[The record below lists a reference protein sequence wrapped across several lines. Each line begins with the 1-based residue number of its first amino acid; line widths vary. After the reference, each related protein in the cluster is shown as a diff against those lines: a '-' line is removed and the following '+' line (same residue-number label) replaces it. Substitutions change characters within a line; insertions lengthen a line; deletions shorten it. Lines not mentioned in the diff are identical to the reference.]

1 MPIEMPRGLPFSVDT
16 WSPSSMASKRHHF
29 LSHAHRDHSSGISSY
44 FSIPIYSTLLT
55 KNLLLRHFPHLQP
68 HAASFFTIE
77 VGQSLTLDDPSGP
90 FTVTAFDA
98 NHCPGAVMLLFEG
111 KFGNILHTGDCRL
124 TPECVRNLPAK
135 YVGKKGKP
143 PPCALDC
150 VFLDCTFGSFSQAMP
165 SKNSAVQQVVNC
177 IWKHPDALTVYLICD
192 MLGQEEI
199 LLSVSKTF
207 GSKIYVDRAENPD
220 CFKNLELTAPEIL
233 CEDRLCRFHL
243 FDGSP
248 GLYER
253 AKAKLLE
260 AKAALQPEPLFVR
273 PSSQW
278 YAIEEGFSDIE
289 NARKRR
295 ISEAVVDQFGV
306 WHVCYSMHSSKEEL
320 EWALQ
325 LLAPKWVVSTTPSCR
340 AMELDYVKKHCFK
353 SKAALSSSIWKLLDI
368 NVEASEDADAFMK
381 SVSCSPVV
389 EETPQ
394 PFARIESPVK
404 QRTDTIKL
412 VSLPAQR
419 LPVTL
424 FGRARLSLQDSSF
437 SRVGCNSLP
446 TNVPTQAIS
455 SNAGKEVLDGR
466 KDAEAKLGRSPER
479 KDLRQV
485 KYQPSEDQE
494 IRDLHQVKYQQSDD
508 QESEVQEIIDL
519 HQVKYQQS
527 GDQESEVQEIIDL
540 PQVKY
545 QQSDDQE
552 SEVQEIIDLHQVK
565 YQQSEDQESEVKEIR
580 VNNSR
585 SYLNIRPSGM
595 SDSVRKLYRRM
606 NVPVPEPL
614 PSLVKLMNSNKRAKR
629 GIF

>member
-29 LSHAHRDHSSGISSY
+29 LTHAHRDHSSGISSH
-44 FSIPIYSTLLT
+44 FSFPIYSTLLT
-55 KNLLLRHFPHLQP
+55 RNLLLRHFPHLQP
-68 HAASFFTIE
+68 HAASFVSIE
-77 VGQSLTLDDPSGP
+77 VGQSLTLDDPSGT

-98 NHCPGAVMLLFEG
+98 NHCPGAVMFLFEG
-111 KFGNILHTGDCRL
+111 TFGKILHTGDCRM
-124 TPECVRNLPAK
+124 TPEFVRNMPDK

-143 PPCALDC
+143 PRCALDC
-150 VFLDCTFGSFSQAMP
+150 VFLDCTFGSFPQAMP

-177 IWKHPDALTVYLICD
+177 IWKHPDALRVYLTCD

-220 CFKNLELTAPEIL
+220 CFQNLELTVPEIL
-233 CEDRLCRFHL
+233 CEDRSCRFHL
-243 FDGSP
+243 FNGSP

-253 AKAKLLE
+253 AKTKTLE
-260 AKAALQPEPLFVR
+260 AKAALQPESLVIR

-278 YAIEEGFSDIE
+278 YAIEEGFIDIE

-353 SKAALSSSIWKLLDI
+353 SKAAQSSSIWKLLDM
-368 NVEASEDADAFMK
+368 NVEASDDGDALVK
-381 SVSCSPVV
+381 SVTCSPVV
-389 EETPQ
+389 EERPQ
-394 PFARIESPVK
+394 PCERTESPVK
-404 QRTDTIKL
+404 QIKP
-412 VSLPAQR
+412 VSLPSQR

-437 SRVGCNSLP
+437 SRGGCNSLP
-446 TNVPTQAIS
+446 TNIPTQTIS
-455 SNAGKEVLDGR
+455 SNAGQEVLDGG
-466 KDAEAKLGRSPER
+466 KDAEAKLERLPER
-479 KDLRQV
+479 KDLQ
-485 KYQPSEDQE
+485 
-494 IRDLHQVKYQQSDD
+494 HQVKY
-508 QESEVQEIIDL
+508 QESEVQESKV
-519 HQVKYQQS
+519 QETKVE
-527 GDQESEVQEIIDL
+527 ESEVQETKV
-540 PQVKY
+540 PESKVE
-545 QQSDDQE
+545 E
-552 SEVQEIIDLHQVK
+552 SEVQETKV
-565 YQQSEDQESEVKEIR
+565 QESEVEEIR
-580 VNNSR
+580 VNNSH
-585 SYLNIRPSGM
+585 SYLNIRSSGM
-595 SDSVRKLYRRM
+595 SDNVRKLYRSM

-614 PSLVKLMNSNKRAKR
+614 PSLVGLMNSNKRAKR
-629 GIF
+629 GIYQSYF